1 MTHDFHTTRWTVV
14 LTAGHKGAPEARR
27 ALATL
32 CETYWYPIYAFAR
45 RKGHAPVEAE
55 DLTQGFFSA
64 LLEKDYVNAADP
76 ERGRFRAFM
85 LTAFRRYV
93 SRERDRARARKRGG
107 GRAPLSLDFAYG
119 ERRYTIEPSH
129 ELTPERAFDRR
140 WALTLLETVMER
152 LQKEMADA
160 GKLEVFDGLKPHL
173 LAPADGA
180 AYAELAERLDSTE
193 GAVKTALHRLRVRYR
208 DLLRSEIAETV
219 ATPDE
224 VDGEIGHLLQS
235 LHES

>member
-1 MTHDFHTTRWTVV
+1 LTNDFHTTRWTVV
-14 LTAGHKGAPEARR
+14 LAAGDKEAPDAQH

-32 CETYWYPIYAFAR
+32 CETYWYPIYAYAR
-45 RKGHAPVEAE
+45 RKGHAAPEAE

-76 ERGRFRAFM
+76 ERGRFRAFL
-85 LTAFRRYV
+85 LTAFQRYV
-93 SRERDRARARKRGG
+93 SRERDRARAQKRGG

-140 WALTLLETVMER
+140 WAITLLETVVER
-152 LQKEMADA
+152 LQREMADA
-160 GKLEVFDGLKPHL
+160 GKSEVFDGLKPHL

-180 AYAELAERLDSTE
+180 AYADLAERLDSTE
-193 GAVKTALHRLRVRYR
+193 GAVKTALHRLRSRYR
-208 DLLRSEIAETV
+208 DLLRDEIAETV
-219 ATPDE
+219 SGPGE
-224 VDGEIGHLLQS
+224 VDSEIGHLLQS
-235 LHES
+235 LHT